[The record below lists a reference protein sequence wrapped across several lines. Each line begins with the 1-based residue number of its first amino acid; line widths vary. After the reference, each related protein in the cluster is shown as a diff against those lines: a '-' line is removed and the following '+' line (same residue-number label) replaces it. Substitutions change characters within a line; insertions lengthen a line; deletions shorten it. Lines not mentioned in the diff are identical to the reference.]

1 MKTQQSKP
9 EEDIATHTPYE
20 SPFASSFEFKLCPNP
35 APACWLPIL
44 LVCLLAGHWFWT
56 EEEGQRVRGF
66 CSLIS
71 SVIQE
76 GFPND
81 IFPKDGKEDRRG
93 ERRIG
98 REKEGRRGGEETPTT
113 PLRMIGGLSP
123 WVHSCHQVLWGKT
136 GRLPVS
142 VLLVC
147 DSSLL

>member
-1 MKTQQSKP
+1 MKNQQSKP
-9 EEDIATHTPYE
+9 EEGITTHTPDE

-35 APACWLPIL
+35 APACWLSHSLGLFTCWPPVL
-44 LVCLLAGHWFWT
+44 DRRRGAGS
-56 EEEGQRVRGF
+56 EGF

-71 SVIQE
+71 SLIQE

-81 IFPKDGKEDRRG
+81 IFQKDGREDRRG
-93 ERRIG
+93 GRRMG
-98 REKEGRRGGEETPTT
+98 RETEGRRGGEETPAT

-136 GRLPVS
+136 GRLPIS
-142 VLLVC
+142 ALLVC